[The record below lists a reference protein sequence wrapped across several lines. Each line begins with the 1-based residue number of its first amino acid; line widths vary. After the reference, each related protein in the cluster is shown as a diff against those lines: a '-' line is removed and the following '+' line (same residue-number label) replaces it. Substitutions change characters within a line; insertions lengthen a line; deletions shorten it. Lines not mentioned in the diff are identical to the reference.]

1 MTSVTMT
8 GRGELLEERRRHR
21 WAVIRM
27 AAMYTPGAAL
37 VLTLLGMSLWALAH
51 GSYGAIVPA
60 IILGLVGA
68 ALTFQ
73 AVAALR
79 DLFAEPATTTG
90 TVRRAWSKGML
101 LGFFRTNY
109 VLVSRAVFDL
119 SIVSYSQVQEGDQLE
134 VHHWP
139 HTKAVISVYKLKAE
153 RESQETRNKVQEQR
167 EQVMEE
173 LRKAADADFRR
184 ERDRP

>member
-1 MTSVTMT
+1 VTSATAT
-8 GRGELLEERRRHR
+8 GGELLEERRRHR

-27 AAMYTPGAAL
+27 AAIYTPGAVL
-37 VLTLLGMSLWALAH
+37 VLLLLGISLWALAH
-51 GSYGAIVPA
+51 GSIGAIVPA
-60 IILGLVGA
+60 LILGLVGT
-68 ALTFQ
+68 ALTVQ

-79 DLFAEPATTTG
+79 DLFAAPTTTTG
-90 TVRRAWSKGML
+90 TIRRAWSKGMM
-101 LGFFRTNY
+101 LGFFRTYY
-109 VLVSRAVFDL
+109 VLVSKAVFDL
-119 SIVSYSQVQEGDQLE
+119 SLVSYSQLQEGDQLE

-153 RESQETRNKVQEQR
+153 RESQETRNKVQDER
-167 EQVMEE
+167 EQVMKE